1 MTDST
6 GEAERL
12 AHQARNSTALDVAT
26 RLGLVAY
33 GLVHLLVAGIALGLA
48 WHQPT
53 GSSANAT
60 GALRTLAGEPLGRLL
75 LWGVAGGFGALVL
88 WQLGEALVGHRD
100 KDGARRTFERLG
112 SAGRTVVY
120 AALGYSA
127 LRIAAG
133 GSGGGRQ
140 VDELSTE
147 LMALPGGQIA
157 VGAIGLGIVAVGGY
171 LVYKGLS
178 GKSEEHLT
186 GHGRSGTG
194 GTWIVRVGQVGHVGK
209 GVALILVGAL
219 FGWAAFTY
227 DPRRAGGLDVA
238 LSTVRDQ
245 PLGPGLLSMIA
256 VAIGCFGLYCLA
268 WARYAADT

>member
-1 MTDST
+1 MSKT

-12 AHQARNSTALDVAT
+12 AHQARNSTALDIAT

-53 GSSANAT
+53 GSSANTT
-60 GALRTLAGEPLGRLL
+60 GALRTLAEEPLGRLL
-75 LWGVAGGFGALVL
+75 LWGVAGGFAALVL
-88 WQLGEALVGHRD
+88 WQVGEALVGHRD
-100 KDGARRTFERLG
+100 KDGSRRTFERLG
-112 SAGRTVVY
+112 SVGRAVVY
-120 AALGYSA
+120 GALGYSA

-140 VDELSTE
+140 VDELSTQ
-147 LMALPGGQIA
+147 LMALPGGQLM

-171 LVYKGLS
+171 LVYKGLT

-186 GHGRSGTG
+186 ARGKSGTDG
-194 GTWIVRVGQVGHVGK
+194 SWIVRIGQVGHVGK
-209 GVALILVGAL
+209 GVALILVGGL
-219 FGWAAFTY
+219 FGWAAVTY
-227 DPRRAGGLDVA
+227 DPKRAGGLDVA

-245 PLGPGLLSMIA
+245 PLGPAALTVIA
-256 VAIGCFGLYCLA
+256 LAIGCFGLYCFA